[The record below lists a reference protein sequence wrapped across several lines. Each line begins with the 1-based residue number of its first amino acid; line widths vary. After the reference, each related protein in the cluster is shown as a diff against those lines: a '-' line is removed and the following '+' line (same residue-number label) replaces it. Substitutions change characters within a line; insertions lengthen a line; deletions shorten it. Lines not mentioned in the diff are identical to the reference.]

1 MSTDMAPARPTLR
14 DVGALLRQADVQARQ
29 AMAVPTMVRQQLLP
43 EQAQA
48 LREDDLSLTGGFV
61 ESLVVQLAK
70 ALTGS
75 AELGPD
81 IARHAVLAHAP
92 TTRLLFAR
100 AIEARLCRQ
109 SSLLGHGTPELPPR
123 VEAQVGDA
131 QDELAEA
138 AMALIIAQSRFLS
151 RAQAF
156 AIDTDELPP
165 ETLHGLVR
173 SCLAYL
179 QERPDSDPLELNRAA
194 AAFLQGFDERRG
206 RPHRLMRFCHLFE
219 LPRSAEAWSL
229 AENGASLTVAMLER
243 TSGLPADLLFDMLRD
258 ADLARLAVVLRACG
272 LETDV
277 AAGLL
282 QGLAALASLRADA
295 LPPAADL
302 RALVPEDAA
311 RLVAGWRNLDP
322 LAHPGALW

>member
-14 DVGALLRQADVQARQ
+14 DAGALLRQADAQARQ
-29 AMAVPTMVRQQLLP
+29 ALAVPALVRQKLLP

-61 ESLVVQLAK
+61 DSLAARLAE

-75 AELGPD
+75 AELTPD
-81 IARHAVLAHAP
+81 IARQAVLAHAP

-100 AIEARLCRQ
+100 AIEARLCRH
-109 SSLLGHGTPELPPR
+109 SPLIGLATPELPPR
-123 VEAQVGDA
+123 VESQVGDA

-156 AIDTDELPP
+156 AIDPDELPP

-173 SCLAYL
+173 TCLAVL
-179 QERPDSDPLELNRAA
+179 QDRPGSDALALDRAGE
-194 AAFLQGFDERRG
+194 AFLQGFDERRG

-219 LPRSAEAWSL
+219 LPRSGDGWSL
-229 AENGASLTVAMLER
+229 ADNGPSLIVAMIER
-243 TSGLPADLLFDMLRD
+243 ASRLPAELLFDMLRD

-272 LETDV
+272 IEADLS
-277 AAGLL
+277 ARLL
-282 QGLAALASLRADA
+282 QGLATLAALRPDA

-302 RALVPEDAA
+302 RALGEEDAA
-311 RLVAGWRNLDP
+311 RTIAGWRNADP
-322 LAHPGALW
+322 LAHPGAAW